1 MEESEDSDNSDDPLS
16 ASTSGLFLF
25 FSSSLSVTVNAECLH
40 NLALKP
46 KPKKKR
52 CTRNIMM
59 SFLEKKH
66 DRSMQYK
73 EDALEVEKRR
83 LDAMEKQVDVMRD
96 ILCHLVK
103 KTEQ

>member
-1 MEESEDSDNSDDPLS
+1 
-16 ASTSGLFLF
+16 
-25 FSSSLSVTVNAECLH
+25 
-40 NLALKP
+40 
-46 KPKKKR
+46 
-52 CTRNIMM
+52 MM
-59 SFLEKKH
+59 KFLEKKH

-96 ILCHLVK
+96 VLCYLVK

>member
-1 MEESEDSDNSDDPLS
+1 MVVMVMTHYEHPCQVCFS
-16 ASTSGLFLF
+16 F
-25 FSSSLSVTVNAECLH
+25 FPVLLVLLLMLNVYIIIH
-40 NLALKP
+40 YLAVKP
-46 KPKKKR
+46 KRKKKR

-59 SFLEKKH
+59 KFLEKKH

-96 ILCHLVK
+96 ALCYLVM

>member
-1 MEESEDSDNSDDPLS
+1 MSHYQHPVLLE
-16 ASTSGLFLF
+16 
-25 FSSSLSVTVNAECLH
+25 FSVNAECLH
-40 NLALKP
+40 NHILFSFKAQA
-46 KPKKKR
+46 KKKR

-59 SFLEKKH
+59 KFLEKKH
-66 DRSMQYK
+66 DRSMQYI

-83 LDAMEKQVDVMRD
+83 LDAMEKQVDVMKD